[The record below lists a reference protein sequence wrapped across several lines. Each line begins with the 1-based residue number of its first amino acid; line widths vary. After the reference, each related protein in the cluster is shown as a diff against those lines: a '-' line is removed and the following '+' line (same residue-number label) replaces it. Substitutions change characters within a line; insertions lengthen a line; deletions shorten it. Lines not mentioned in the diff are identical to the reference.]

1 MEKTHLQ
8 NYGYCQWPRGLRR
21 ESAAARLMGLL
32 VRIPPAAWM
41 SVYRQL
47 CVLSG
52 RGLCYGPITRPD
64 KSGVSECDR
73 KTSTTRRPWPTRG
86 SCATGEK
93 KSVSSLMSLQYIVL
107 VVKA

>member
-1 MEKTHLQ
+1 
-8 NYGYCQWPRGLRR
+8 
-21 ESAAARLMGLL
+21 
-32 VRIPPAAWM
+32 M

-73 KTSTTRRPWPTRG
+73 KTSTTRRPWPTGG